1 MAQAAEPKTRNQ
13 SPISCNRQNKKK
25 VDRFSVKSRQ
35 IFQFF
40 FFFLQNFQELEK
52 KKTVFFLGSRLRA
65 KQKNCQVIKMS
76 CFSLGAVKERAS
88 SLLSPLCYG
97 RAILHPQLFCVIS
110 INDDDC
116 LSLSLGQYYTACC
129 RKIEL
134 MW

>member
-13 SPISCNRQNKKK
+13 SPISCNRQNKK
-25 VDRFSVKSRQ
+25 SRS
-35 IFQFF
+35 IFGKESADFPIL

>member
-13 SPISCNRQNKKK
+13 SPISCNRQNKK
-25 VDRFSVKSRQ
+25 SRS
-35 IFQFF
+35 IFGKESADFPIL

-116 LSLSLGQYYTACC
+116 LSLSRSILHC
-129 RKIEL
+129 L
-134 MW
+134 LP